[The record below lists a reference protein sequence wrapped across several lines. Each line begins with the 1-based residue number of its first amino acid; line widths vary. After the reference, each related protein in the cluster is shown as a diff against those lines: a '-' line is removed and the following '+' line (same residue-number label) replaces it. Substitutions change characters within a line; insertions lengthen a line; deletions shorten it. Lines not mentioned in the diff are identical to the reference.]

1 MGNWEIKLGLL
12 EAGASLKAW
21 IPFSVDGSADR
32 HVEIVDEM
40 LREVSDLTMPRRQ
53 VCL

>member
-1 MGNWEIKLGLL
+1 MGDWEIKLGLL

-32 HVEIVDEM
+32 HVKIDEM